1 MELIFF
7 ILILCLFYHA
17 VSTHDDWERTLKG
30 FVERRISEELKKK
43 SLEER
48 VSLLEERLKRMEVN
62 NECV

>member
-1 MELIFF
+1 MVLIFF
-7 ILILCLFYHA
+7 ILILCLFYHE

-48 VSLLEERLKRMEVN
+48 VSLLEERLKRMEVK
-62 NECV
+62 

>member
-1 MELIFF
+1 
-7 ILILCLFYHA
+7 LFYHE

-48 VSLLEERLKRMEVN
+48 VSLLEERLKRMEVK
-62 NECV
+62 